1 MSILALDCIWFS
13 SFYVEL
19 PILLYVL
26 LISFFSSLTISVS
39 RVIMWLLACCCS
51 GLPFLLGEGKKK
63 TGAFMSISV
72 LDSIQFGGFC
82 AELLILLYVL
92 FLSFFRNL
100 FIELYMSTC
109 LLLRAI
115 FFGGKKK
122 GKTTSSFMSILVFNC
137 IWFSGFY
144 VEILILLDRDTIA
157 ELRLAMRELWQQP
170 VLGM

>member
-1 MSILALDCIWFS
+1 
-13 SFYVEL
+13 
-19 PILLYVL
+19 
-26 LISFFSSLTISVS
+26 
-39 RVIMWLLACCCS
+39 
-51 GLPFLLGEGKKK
+51 
-63 TGAFMSISV
+63 MSISV

-122 GKTTSSFMSILVFNC
+122 GENNKFLYVYFSLQLHLVQ
-137 IWFSGFY
+137 W
-144 VEILILLDRDTIA
+144 LLCRDTD
-157 ELRLAMRELWQQP
+157 LVR
-170 VLGM
+170 